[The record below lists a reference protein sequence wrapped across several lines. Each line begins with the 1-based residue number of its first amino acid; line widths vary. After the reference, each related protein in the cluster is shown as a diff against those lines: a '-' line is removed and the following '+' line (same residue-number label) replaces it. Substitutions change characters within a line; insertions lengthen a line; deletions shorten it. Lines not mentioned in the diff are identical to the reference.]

1 MKKSKKKEKEIE
13 VEVQSAGSM
22 FGPSTYDH
30 KPTVSVE
37 PIKNGYVIRSC
48 CSSGEDAEFAS
59 NLLKAPAIIE
69 RLINVGNKSAREIKE
84 MTR

>member
-13 VEVQSAGSM
+13 VEINGGSSMLAPSA
-22 FGPSTYDH
+22 YDH

-37 PIKNGYVIRSC
+37 PIKNGFVIRSC
-48 CSSGEDAEFAS
+48 CSSGENAEFTS
-59 NLLKAPAIIE
+59 SLLKAPAIIE
-69 RLINVGNKSAREIKE
+69 KLINVGNKSAREIKE